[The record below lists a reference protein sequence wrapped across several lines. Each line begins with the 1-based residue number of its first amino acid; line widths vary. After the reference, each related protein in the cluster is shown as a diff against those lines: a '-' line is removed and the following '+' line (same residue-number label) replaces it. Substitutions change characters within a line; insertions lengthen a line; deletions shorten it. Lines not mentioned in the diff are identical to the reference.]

1 MYNYLLVTKNIHIF
15 ARVSQ
20 FEIRDFSR
28 FSVFEVYFNAILHI
42 YNLHHLASLNRYV
55 NIVNFGD
62 MAKPWWTIYG
72 LFAEFLGYRKL
83 LC

>member
-42 YNLHHLASLNRYV
+42 YNLL
-55 NIVNFGD
+55 IV
-62 MAKPWWTIYG
+62 ALK
-72 LFAEFLGYRKL
+72 GYRSYHTNGYRFFHL
-83 LC
+83 QMVS